1 MCKRARRNK
10 RYVTTLIILGNIDRS
25 CNLAGDSHLLTLQ
38 RDLRPF
44 ILTGQ
49 LRNDIL
55 NFDFDA
61 FITAVIRYYYK
72 ESVFIHFLFDGFVI
86 EAFAMWMPILST
98 AVRSTFNHNL
108 HSLIS

>member
-1 MCKRARRNK
+1 M
-10 RYVTTLIILGNIDRS
+10 
-25 CNLAGDSHLLTLQ
+25 
-38 RDLRPF
+38 
-44 ILTGQ
+44 LTGQ

-61 FITAVIRYYYK
+61 FVTAVIRYYYK
-72 ESVFIHFLFDGFVI
+72 EPVFIHLVLDSLVI
-86 EAFAMWMPILST
+86 WAFEMWMPILST